1 LTKKKKSKQLGI
13 ILKTSEV
20 EQENERTFKIGNRS
34 FCVNFRKWKVC
45 RKGFQK
51 IYGVSYSKI
60 LNVIKE
66 VFKDDELICDIR
78 DDEREIGDK
87 FKDDKVSE
95 FLEGFMKDWNG
106 MINKIRKFSSKEIQ
120 IYDWKKL
127 LKDHMNNR
135 ILQKIE
141 IKNTFF

>member
-1 LTKKKKSKQLGI
+1 MLILGNG
-13 ILKTSEV
+13 KYV
-20 EQENERTFKIGNRS
+20 GKDFK
-34 FCVNFRKWKVC
+34 
-45 RKGFQK
+45 K

-60 LNVIKE
+60 LNVVKE

-127 LKDHMNNR
+127 LKDY
-135 ILQKIE
+135 E
-141 IKNTFF
+141 